1 MTENNNGMQAAT
13 QEDELVLVLDGIY
26 SELAQDINAAK
37 SAIVS
42 EVKYSAVQ
50 SQAVEKDLTA
60 KLNEQ
65 IAAIKALANELK
77 YSLQQNQAVHN
88 DISDTIKDEVS
99 TKLDTVADNTALLQ
113 EIDKAIHE
121 LEEKI
126 AAIDADAVADKVL
139 AGMPVP
145 EEVDYDKINEGVAEK
160 AEAVVSEHSKQVLDA
175 VAAIPVA
182 ENVDYTRIV
191 EEVGDKVLE
200 LLQDQQAPAI
210 DYDKLVFETAEKVVE
225 SLPPVEKIDYD
236 KLAEMVAGK
245 MAAPEIDY
253 ELLAEKVAEKVSA
266 NIVVPVVNAP
276 ATEETNE
283 VFIDEDGVQQIA
295 DAVANKLAD
304 SLTVDVD
311 YDRIGQAA
319 QVVGDPIDY
328 DRIADVVIERF
339 SAETFTFEEIVE
351 EPVVEETVVE
361 EPVYEEPVV
370 EEPVYEEPVVEEPV
384 CEEPVYEAPIYEAPI
399 YEAAV
404 EEAPVVVEELAVAEA
419 PAVVVAPRVALVEAG
434 GDLVVRLKRSFV
446 AKLKQSEDDIKTYYS
461 ILKNALT
468 EYSRIN
474 SNISWHGDRF
484 NFGRDTV
491 ARITIIGKTLGL
503 YLALDPADPEFKQTV
518 YRQKDVSKQKA
529 YDGTPFMV
537 KIKSDGGLKK
547 ALRLVAALAEKLG
560 AERDEAF
567 EAVDYVAMYP
577 VATDEEMLEEG
588 LIKATKEKKV
598 ELDF

>member
-1 MTENNNGMQAAT
+1 MTQNNNGMQAAT

-370 EEPVYEEPVVEEPV
+370 EEPV

>member
-65 IAAIKALANELK
+65 LAAIKALANELK

-88 DISDTIKDEVS
+88 DISDTIKEEVS

-210 DYDKLVFETAEKVVE
+210 DYDKIVFETAEKVVE

-236 KLAEMVAGK
+236 KLAELVASK

-311 YDRIGQAA
+311 YDRVCQAAQAA
-319 QVVGDPIDY
+319 QVVTDPIDY

-361 EPVYEEPVV
+361 EPVYEEPV
-370 EEPVYEEPVVEEPV
+370 YEEPVVEEPV
-384 CEEPVYEAPIYEAPI
+384 YEEPVYEAPIYEAPI
-399 YEAAV
+399 YEAPV

-446 AKLKQSEDDIKTYYS
+446 AKLKQSEEDIKSYYS
-461 ILKNALT
+461 VLKNALT

-560 AERDEAF
+560 AEKDAAF

>member
-370 EEPVYEEPVVEEPV
+370 EEPV

>member
-160 AEAVVSEHSKQVLDA
+160 AEAVVSEYSKQVLDA

-370 EEPVYEEPVVEEPV
+370 EEPV

-503 YLALDPADPEFKQTV
+503 YLALYPADPEFKQTV

>member
-1 MTENNNGMQAAT
+1 MTQNNNGMQAAT

-361 EPVYEEPVV
+361 EPVYEEPV
-370 EEPVYEEPVVEEPV
+370 
-384 CEEPVYEAPIYEAPI
+384 YEAPIYEAPI

>member
-283 VFIDEDGVQQIA
+283 V
-295 DAVANKLAD
+295 ANKLAD

-351 EPVVEETVVE
+351 EPVVEET
-361 EPVYEEPVV
+361 VV

>member
-253 ELLAEKVAEKVSA
+253 ELLAEK
-266 NIVVPVVNAP
+266 
-276 ATEETNE
+276 
-283 VFIDEDGVQQIA
+283 
-295 DAVANKLAD
+295 
-304 SLTVDVD
+304 
-311 YDRIGQAA
+311 AA

-351 EPVVEETVVE
+351 EPVVEET
-361 EPVYEEPVV
+361 VV

>member
-160 AEAVVSEHSKQVLDA
+160 AEAVVSEYSKQVLDA

-351 EPVVEETVVE
+351 EPVVEET
-361 EPVYEEPVV
+361 VV

>member
-283 VFIDEDGVQQIA
+283 VFIDEDGVHG
-295 DAVANKLAD
+295 
-304 SLTVDVD
+304 
-311 YDRIGQAA
+311 R
-319 QVVGDPIDY
+319 
-328 DRIADVVIERF
+328 
-339 SAETFTFEEIVE
+339 
-351 EPVVEETVVE
+351 
-361 EPVYEEPVV
+361 
-370 EEPVYEEPVVEEPV
+370 
-384 CEEPVYEAPIYEAPI
+384 
-399 YEAAV
+399 
-404 EEAPVVVEELAVAEA
+404 
-419 PAVVVAPRVALVEAG
+419 AG
-434 GDLVVRLKRSFV
+434 
-446 AKLKQSEDDIKTYYS
+446 IKT
-461 ILKNALT
+461 
-468 EYSRIN
+468 
-474 SNISWHGDRF
+474 
-484 NFGRDTV
+484 V
-491 ARITIIGKTLGL
+491 
-503 YLALDPADPEFKQTV
+503 
-518 YRQKDVSKQKA
+518 
-529 YDGTPFMV
+529 
-537 KIKSDGGLKK
+537 
-547 ALRLVAALAEKLG
+547 
-560 AERDEAF
+560 
-567 EAVDYVAMYP
+567 
-577 VATDEEMLEEG
+577 
-588 LIKATKEKKV
+588 
-598 ELDF
+598 

>member
-160 AEAVVSEHSKQVLDA
+160 AEAGVSEHSKQVLDA

-351 EPVVEETVVE
+351 EPVVEET
-361 EPVYEEPVV
+361 VV

>member
-245 MAAPEIDY
+245 IAAPEIDY

-351 EPVVEETVVE
+351 EPVVEET
-361 EPVYEEPVV
+361 VV